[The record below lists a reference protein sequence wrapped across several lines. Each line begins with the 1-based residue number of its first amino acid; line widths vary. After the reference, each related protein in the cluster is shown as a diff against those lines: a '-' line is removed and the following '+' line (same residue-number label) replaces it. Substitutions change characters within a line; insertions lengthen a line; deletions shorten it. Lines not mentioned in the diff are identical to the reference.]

1 MSRTK
6 PPTYG
11 ALPWRIGKKG
21 TLEVLLIH
29 RPAHGDWSIP
39 KGKADPGETGP
50 ECAQR
55 EVREETGLRCILG
68 AELPSIRYEDR
79 KGRIKTIRYWAAA
92 AGSGRFTPGKEVDAV
107 RWLSLPAALRTVTE
121 PRDRPAILA
130 LGARLQF
137 ELGVRPAPRRE
148 KMLLLVRGAEMMK
161 RDGWDPEAGIRPLA
175 PAGEQAARSLAA
187 LGAVFDIERILSA
200 PSPRCIE
207 TVAELARRESLEVE
221 RSEHLAGGALA
232 GTLDLVA
239 ETRGTGT
246 VLSTHEDVMA
256 DVLAHLIDNDRTV
269 LTKRFRV
276 RKGSAW
282 VLTGDRT
289 RYHSAYY
296 LPLSPADFGPAV
308 DLSPAVD
315 PGTAMDLSPA
325 ADFGPAVDPGTPAGL
340 RAAV

>member
-1 MSRTK
+1 MNRTK

-21 TLEVLLIH
+21 ALEVLLIH

-39 KGKADPGETGP
+39 KGKADPGETGR
-50 ECAQR
+50 ECAER
-55 EVREETGLRCILG
+55 EVREETGLQCHLG
-68 AELPSIRYEDR
+68 TELPSIRYEDR
-79 KGRIKTIRYWAAA
+79 KGRIKTIRYWSATT
-92 AGSGRFTPGKEVDAV
+92 GSGRFTPGDEVDAV

-130 LGARLQF
+130 LGARLQL

-148 KMLLLVRGAEMMK
+148 KILLLVRGAAMMN
-161 RDGWDPEAGIRPLA
+161 RDEWDPEAGSRPLA
-175 PAGEQAARSLAA
+175 PAGEHAARSLDS
-187 LGAVFDIERILSA
+187 LGAMFDIERILAA

-207 TVAELARRESLEVE
+207 TVAELARRESLDVE
-221 RSEHLAGGALA
+221 RSEHLAGGSLA

-239 ETRGTGT
+239 KARGTGT
-246 VLSTHEDVMA
+246 VLCTHEDVMA
-256 DVLAHLIDNDRTV
+256 DVLAHLIHHDRTV

-289 RYHSAYY
+289 RYRSAYY
-296 LPLSPADFGPAV
+296 LPLSPTDLSTAVGLSTAVELRPA
-308 DLSPAVD
+308 DLSPAE
-315 PGTAMDLSPA
+315 GFSPA
-325 ADFGPAVDPGTPAGL
+325 AL